1 MQRFIKRGLSLIM
14 TFFLLGS
21 SLALAA
27 DLNAPAEKKVTIGS
41 ELYRG
46 GSAIFETS
54 LNIKATNLLG
64 KLQAFDAVFNRSRQA
79 NKDTQAF
86 LLGASLVAWTDLD
99 ITLEMAAQ
107 NPSSIFYPPK
117 EVQLVENAAKIY
129 FKDVRKIQK
138 ELNIDDKTLTE
149 ACHLK
154 YDLLKANFYRWD
166 KKIK

>member
-1 MQRFIKRGLSLIM
+1 MKRIIV
-14 TFFLLGS
+14 
-21 SLALAA
+21 LALVFLFVFSFMNISWAV

-46 GSAIFETS
+46 GSAIFDTS
-54 LNIKATNLLG
+54 LKIRATNLLG
-64 KLQAFDAVFNRSRQA
+64 KLQAFDAVFDRSRQA

-99 ITLEMAAQ
+99 ITLKMAAQ
-107 NPSSIFYPPK
+107 NPNSIFYPPQ

-154 YDLLKANFYRWD
+154 YDALKADFYRWD